1 MDEQIQ
7 DYFLGRLNGFERTD
21 LLKKMESNPDLKKE
35 FIRFQNIA
43 GLSLLSKQAKS
54 EIEGENK
61 YSQFFQRMK
70 SRKQRLLLLNV
81 FRYAAIAALLIAS
94 TVVVTMKMTKKE
106 LPRIAMNSLYVPA
119 GQRARL
125 SLQDGTEVWLNAK
138 STLTYPSY
146 FAGNERRVQVSGEAF
161 FSVAKDAKKPFI
173 VSTQSMELKVL
184 GTKFNVFSY
193 PNADFLRTSLLE
205 GSVEVKTNNSKIVL
219 KPNEQATLRDGK
231 MKIEKISFQ
240 DYFLWRDGLYCFEN
254 EKLINIIKK
263 LELYYDVTIIV
274 KDPKMFD
281 VAYTGKF
288 RQRDGVEEVLKI
300 IGKIHQFHVTKDT
313 ENNIITLNK

>member
-1 MDEQIQ
+1 MDEQLQ
-7 DYFLGRLNGFERTD
+7 NYFLGKLDEFERTN
-21 LLKKMESNPDLKKE
+21 LLRRLDSDSELKKE
-35 FIRFQNIA
+35 FIRLQNIA
-43 GLSLLSKQAKS
+43 GLSQLSKQAENEKV
-54 EIEGENK
+54 GEEK
-61 YSQFFQRMK
+61 YAQFIR
-70 SRKQRLLLLNV
+70 RLNNEKHRHLLLNV
-81 FRYAAIAALLIAS
+81 FRYAAIAALLIVS
-94 TVVVTMKMTKKE
+94 TVFVTIKMTKKE
-106 LPRIAMNSLYVPA
+106 LPKIAMNSLYVPA

-125 SLQDGTEVWLNAK
+125 SLQDGTEVWLNAQ

-146 FAGNERRVQVSGEAF
+146 FAGSERRVQVSGEAF

-231 MKIEKISFQ
+231 MQIEKISFQ

-254 EKLINIIKK
+254 ERLINIIKK

-313 ENNIITLNK
+313 ENNIITLSK